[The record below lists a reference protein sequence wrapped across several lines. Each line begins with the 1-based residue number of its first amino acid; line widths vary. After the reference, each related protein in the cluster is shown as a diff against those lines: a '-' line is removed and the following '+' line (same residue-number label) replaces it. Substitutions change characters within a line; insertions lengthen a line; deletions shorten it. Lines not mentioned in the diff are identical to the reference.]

1 MSDEEDSTA
10 NIQRRGEDFS
20 VLLQR
25 SGNGLVDNNK
35 LIRCGSW
42 KFGTCAH
49 ALVLSASLYYVKA
62 VTVTLWGKQPSTD

>member
-20 VLLQR
+20 VLLQ
-25 SGNGLVDNNK
+25 SLGNGLVDNNK

-49 ALVLSASLYYVKA
+49 VLVLSASLHYAKA